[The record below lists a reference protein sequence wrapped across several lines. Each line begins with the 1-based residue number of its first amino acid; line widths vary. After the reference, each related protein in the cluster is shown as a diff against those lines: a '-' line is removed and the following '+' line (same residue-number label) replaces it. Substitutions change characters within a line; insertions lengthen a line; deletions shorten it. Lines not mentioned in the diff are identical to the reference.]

1 MMCYMKGK
9 VGEQGGWKE
18 KVKGKEG
25 TECQGISNVTSY
37 ATETHSSLLSTQRD
51 KLIKLYPYRSQ
62 V

>member
-1 MMCYMKGK
+1 MCYMKGK

-37 ATETHSSLLSTQRD
+37 ATETHSSLLPTQGT
-51 KLIKLYPYRSQ
+51 S
-62 V
+62 

>member
-25 TECQGISNVTSY
+25 TECQGISNVTSLHY
-37 ATETHSSLLSTQRD
+37 QILLEYILLR
-51 KLIKLYPYRSQ
+51 KAK
-62 V
+62 